1 MTAGTAVHFVVPD
14 GIADLARPS
23 GGNAYDRRICRGL
36 AGIGWSVHE
45 RAVAGSWPWPD
56 PVAGAALSGVV
67 TGIPDDAVVLI
78 DGLIASTVPEILVPE
93 ARRLRLV
100 VLVHMPL
107 GAGPLDAG
115 PLDAGPLDA
124 GPLDA
129 RPLDAG
135 PLDSWTPGTRSAD
148 ARIQE
153 HAVLSAAVAVI
164 TTSSWTRSWLLDRYA
179 LDPDRVHVAEPGVDA
194 ADLAPGTEMGAELL
208 CVAAVTPQ
216 KGHHVL
222 LAALAAV
229 TDLPWHCTCVGSLHR
244 EPIFVE
250 HLGDQARM
258 AGIAERVTFTGARTG
273 ADLSSAYAA
282 ADVLVLASRAETY
295 GMVVT
300 EALARGVPVIAT
312 AVGGL
317 PEALGHGAGGS
328 RPGLLVPPDDPIA
341 LAAALR
347 DWLED
352 ANLRW
357 RLREAAQERR
367 TTLSGWSDT
376 SERISR
382 ILADVASRPRTAA

>member
-14 GIADLARPS
+14 GIADPARPS

-45 RAVAGSWPWPD
+45 RAVTASWQWPD
-56 PVAGAALSGVV
+56 PAARAALSGVV

-78 DGLIASTVPEILVPE
+78 DGLIASTAPEILVPA

-107 GAGPLDAG
+107 GAGPLNI
-115 PLDAGPLDA
+115 
-124 GPLDA
+124 
-129 RPLDAG
+129 RPLDSGSLNSGSLNSVPTDAG
-135 PLDSWTPGTRSAD
+135 FAD

-153 HAVLSAAVAVI
+153 HAALSAAVAVI

-216 KGHHVL
+216 KGYHVL

-229 TDLPWHCTCVGSLHR
+229 ADLPWHCRCVGSLHR
-244 EPIFVE
+244 DPSFVE
-250 HLGDQARM
+250 QLGDQARM
-258 AGIAERVTFTGARTG
+258 AGMTERVTFAGVQTG
-273 ADLSSAYAA
+273 ADLNSAYAA

-300 EALARGVPVIAT
+300 EALARGLPVIAT

-317 PEALGHGAGGS
+317 PEALGHGAGGDRKSTRLNSSHYALS
-328 RPGLLVPPDDPIA
+328 RMPSSA
-341 LAAALR
+341 
-347 DWLED
+347 
-352 ANLRW
+352 
-357 RLREAAQERR
+357 
-367 TTLSGWSDT
+367 
-376 SERISR
+376 
-382 ILADVASRPRTAA
+382 